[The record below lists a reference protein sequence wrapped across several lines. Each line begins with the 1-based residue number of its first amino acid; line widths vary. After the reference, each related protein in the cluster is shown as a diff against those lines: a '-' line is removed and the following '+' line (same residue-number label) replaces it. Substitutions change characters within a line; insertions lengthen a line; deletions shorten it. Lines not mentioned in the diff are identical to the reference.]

1 MNLLLKTSISAVA
14 LTVLASAAPANAGSM
29 PALDVWCADGTKYT
43 LTSDAISAEV
53 ACAKHGGL
61 MPKHRIPASG
71 GVKANVG
78 TTPAIPDRQSNA
90 RKSRVSR

>member
-1 MNLLLKTSISAVA
+1 MKLFLKTSISAAAA
-14 LTVLASAAPANAGSM
+14 LMVLASAPASAGSM

-61 MPKHRIPASG
+61 MPKHRIPATG
-71 GVKANVG
+71 GIKADAG
-78 TTPAIPDRQSNA
+78 TIPAIPNREKPRA
-90 RKSRVSR
+90 RR